1 MRNDFVSN
9 LIKSYLTKFPK
20 LPSMTLAKKIYA
32 ENNKQFTDIEAVRS
46 CLRYYRGKK
55 GEKTKSQLASREF
68 LDQDIE
74 FVMPES
80 YAETFE
86 PYEISQSRTLIISDL
101 HIPYQDNDSIQ
112 KAINYGK
119 EKKVNCILINGDV
132 LDFAGISRHEKDW
145 RQRQVHQEFEAARIF
160 LSSLREH
167 FPKAKIVFKLGNHD
181 ERWEKWLFLKAPEIF
196 DDPEFKLES
205 RLRLG
210 ELKIDIVKDKR
221 PVKIGKL
228 FILHGH
234 ELFGGSG
241 GVIPAELL
249 LEYEE
254 KVKETQVDVI
264 DNNNNTINTD
274 PSSVG
279 NIGTGKYYEYEII
292 RLAVPA
298 ALESSIMTF
307 KASDGTL
314 TKIQTAD
321 YGYIG
326 TYCIEENTFNG
337 NYTIYQKTQL
347 APCNISGNVNSGGPG
362 RQGGR
367 RGGIDYYD
375 NQNRNIEYIDRQRD
389 FQNVQ

>member
-1 MRNDFVSN
+1 MKNTMVSN
-9 LIKSYLTKFPK
+9 IIKSYLIKFPN
-20 LPSMTLAKKIYA
+20 LPSLTLAKKIYKD
-32 ENNKQFTDIEAVRS
+32 NNKQFTDIEAVRS

-55 GEKTKSQLASREF
+55 GHQAKKDLGTKEF
-68 LDQDIE
+68 LDQNIE

-181 ERWEKWLFLKAPEIF
+181 ERWEKYLFLKAPEIF

-205 RLRLG
+205 RLKLG
-210 ELKIDIVKDKR
+210 ELKIEVVKEKR
-221 PVKIGKL
+221 PIRIGKL
-228 FILHGH
+228 TVLHGH

-241 GVIPAELL
+241 GVNPARGTFL
-249 LEYEE
+249 
-254 KVKETQVDVI
+254 KTFDNVI
-264 DNNNNTINTD
+264 IGHYHKTTSNTEITMSGNII
-274 PSSVG
+274 SVHSVG
-279 NIGTGKYYEYEII
+279 CLCGKTPYYMPINRWNTGFGYCELDIKTGDYVFHNKQII
-292 RLAVPA
+292 
-298 ALESSIMTF
+298 
-307 KASDGTL
+307 
-314 TKIQTAD
+314 
-321 YGYIG
+321 
-326 TYCIEENTFNG
+326 NG
-337 NYTIYQKTQL
+337 K
-347 APCNISGNVNSGGPG
+347 V
-362 RQGGR
+362 
-367 RGGIDYYD
+367 
-375 NQNRNIEYIDRQRD
+375 
-389 FQNVQ
+389 F

>member
-32 ENNKQFTDIEAVRS
+32 ENNKTFTDVEAVRS

-55 GEKTKSQLASREF
+55 GEQSKKELATREF

-145 RQRQVHQEFEAARIF
+145 RQRSVHEEFEATRVF
-160 LSSLREH
+160 LNSLREH
-167 FPKAKIVFKLGNHD
+167 FPKAKIVYKYGNHD
-181 ERWEKWLFLKAPEIF
+181 ERFEKYLFLKAPEIF
-196 DDPEFKLES
+196 DCTDFQLEV
-205 RLRLG
+205 LLKLG
-210 ELKIDIVKDKR
+210 ELKIEVVKEKR
-221 PVKIGKL
+221 PIRIGKL
-228 FILHGH
+228 TVLHGH

-241 GVIPAELL
+241 GVNPARGTFL
-249 LEYEE
+249 
-254 KVKETQVDVI
+254 KTFDNVI
-264 DNNNNTINTD
+264 IGHYHKTTSNTEITMSGNII
-274 PSSVG
+274 SVHSVG
-279 NIGTGKYYEYEII
+279 CLCGKTPYYMPINRWNTGFGYCELDIKTGDYVFHNKQII
-292 RLAVPA
+292 
-298 ALESSIMTF
+298 
-307 KASDGTL
+307 
-314 TKIQTAD
+314 
-321 YGYIG
+321 
-326 TYCIEENTFNG
+326 NG
-337 NYTIYQKTQL
+337 K
-347 APCNISGNVNSGGPG
+347 V
-362 RQGGR
+362 
-367 RGGIDYYD
+367 
-375 NQNRNIEYIDRQRD
+375 
-389 FQNVQ
+389 F

>member
-1 MRNDFVSN
+1 
-9 LIKSYLTKFPK
+9 
-20 LPSMTLAKKIYA
+20 MTLARLIYKD
-32 ENNKQFTDIEAVRS
+32 NDKQFKDIEEVRS
-46 CLRYYRGKK
+46 SIRYYRGKK
-55 GEKTKSQLASREF
+55 GEAAKKNLATFEF
-68 LDQDIE
+68 LDQNIE

-80 YAETFE
+80 YADGFE
-86 PYEISQSRTLIISDL
+86 PYIISQSKTLIISDL
-101 HIPYQDNDSIQ
+101 HIPYQDNEAIQ

-145 RQRQVHQEFEAARIF
+145 RQRSVHEEFEATRIF

-241 GVIPAELL
+241 GVNPARGTFL
-249 LEYEE
+249 
-254 KVKETQVDVI
+254 KTF
-264 DNNNNTINTD
+264 DNVVVGHYHKTTSNTEITMSGD
-274 PSSVG
+274 IISVHSVG
-279 NIGTGKYYEYEII
+279 CLCGKTPYFMPIN
-292 RLAVPA
+292 RW
-298 ALESSIMTF
+298 
-307 KASDGTL
+307 
-314 TKIQTAD
+314 
-321 YGYIG
+321 
-326 TYCIEENTFNG
+326 
-337 NYTIYQKTQL
+337 
-347 APCNISGNVNSGGPG
+347 NSGFGYCELDIKTG
-362 RQGGR
+362 
-367 RGGIDYYD
+367 DYIFH
-375 NQNRNIEYIDRQRD
+375 NKQIINGKV
-389 FQNVQ
+389 F

>member
-1 MRNDFVSN
+1 MVSN
-9 LIKSYLTKFPK
+9 IIKSYLIKFPN
-20 LPSMTLAKKIYA
+20 LPSLTLAKKIYKD
-32 ENNKQFTDIEAVRS
+32 NNKQFTDIEAVRS

-55 GEKTKSQLASREF
+55 GHQAKKDLGTKEF
-68 LDQDIE
+68 LDQNIE

-181 ERWEKWLFLKAPEIF
+181 ERWEKYLFLKAPEIF

-205 RLRLG
+205 RLKLG
-210 ELKIDIVKDKR
+210 ELKIEVVKEKR
-221 PVKIGKL
+221 PIRIGKL
-228 FILHGH
+228 TVLHGH

-241 GVIPAELL
+241 GVNPARGTFL
-249 LEYEE
+249 
-254 KVKETQVDVI
+254 KTFDNVI
-264 DNNNNTINTD
+264 IGHYHKTTSNTEITMSGNII
-274 PSSVG
+274 SVHSVG
-279 NIGTGKYYEYEII
+279 CLCGKTPYYMPINRWNTGFGYCELDIKTGDYVFHNKQII
-292 RLAVPA
+292 
-298 ALESSIMTF
+298 
-307 KASDGTL
+307 
-314 TKIQTAD
+314 
-321 YGYIG
+321 
-326 TYCIEENTFNG
+326 NG
-337 NYTIYQKTQL
+337 K
-347 APCNISGNVNSGGPG
+347 V
-362 RQGGR
+362 
-367 RGGIDYYD
+367 
-375 NQNRNIEYIDRQRD
+375 
-389 FQNVQ
+389 F